1 MINKNINKLTE
12 DFIKVQIQEVD
23 NIFLQEEFAE
33 MQDTITKIIQEL
45 EHIDKSRV
53 EIIFELLQI
62 CNKVLD
68 EIKVN
73 MQGQQL

>member
-1 MINKNINKLTE
+1 MLNKNRNKLTE

-23 NIFLQEEFAE
+23 NIFLQEEFVE
-33 MQDTITKIIQEL
+33 MQDTITEIIQEL
-45 EHIDKSRV
+45 EHTDKSRV

>member
-1 MINKNINKLTE
+1 MLNKNRNKLTE

-23 NIFLQEEFAE
+23 SIFLQEEFIE
-33 MQDTITKIIQEL
+33 MQDTITEIIQEL

>member
-1 MINKNINKLTE
+1 MLNKNINKLTE

-23 NIFLQEEFAE
+23 NIFLQEEFIE
-33 MQDTITKIIQEL
+33 MQDTITEIIQEL
-45 EHIDKSRV
+45 KHIDKSRV

>member
-1 MINKNINKLTE
+1 MLSKNINKLTE

-23 NIFLQEEFAE
+23 NIFLQEEFIE
-33 MQDTITKIIQEL
+33 MQDTITEIIQEL

>member
-1 MINKNINKLTE
+1 MLNKNINKLTE

-23 NIFLQEEFAE
+23 NIFLQEEFVE
-33 MQDTITKIIQEL
+33 MQDTITEIIQEL
-45 EHIDKSRV
+45 KHIDKSRV